1 MPAEL
6 SYNSLL
12 LRSNPMNLKV
22 VLQYL
27 VPQHL
32 LSSLAG
38 WLSNCR
44 WQWLKTWEINYFVQR
59 YAPNLDEA
67 VVTNPDEY
75 ATFNSFFTRQLK
87 PGARP
92 IAADAD
98 AVACP
103 ADGGVSQL
111 GAIKDN
117 LLFQAKGF
125 DFRLQE
131 LLGGNAEHARAFVNG
146 SFATIYL
153 APKDY
158 HRVHMPLTG
167 ALRETIFIPGDLF
180 SVNQNTVQH
189 VPKLF
194 ARNERLVCLFD
205 TAIGPM
211 AVILVGA
218 MLVGSIKTVWSATTR
233 TRKISV
239 ENFSGTRA
247 ITLEKGAELGHFEMG
262 STAILLF
269 PSGKISWQPELRENT
284 VVRMGTIIAKICQP

>member
-1 MPAEL
+1 MTF
-6 SYNSLL
+6 
-12 LRSNPMNLKV
+12 KV
-22 VLQYL
+22 LLQYL

-32 LSSLAG
+32 LSSVAG

-44 WQWLKTWEINYFVQR
+44 WQWLKTWEINYFINR

-67 VVTNPDEY
+67 VITNPDAY
-75 ATFNSFFTRQLK
+75 ATFNSFFTRHLK

-103 ADGGVSQL
+103 ADGGVSQI
-111 GAIKDN
+111 GVINEDR
-117 LLFQAKGF
+117 LLQAKGF
-125 DFRLQE
+125 EFRLQA
-131 LLGGNAEHARAFVNG
+131 LLGGNAEHARAFANG

-167 ALRETIFIPGDLF
+167 TLRETIFIPGDLF
-180 SVNQNTVQH
+180 SVNQNTVQQ
-189 VPKLF
+189 VPNLF

-218 MLVGSIKTVWSATTR
+218 MLVGSIKTVWSNATR
-233 TRKISV
+233 TRAINV
-239 ENFSGTRA
+239 EDFSGARA

-269 PSGKISWQPELRENT
+269 PCGKITWHSELRENT